1 MGSMLNIPSR
11 MEGPEQKTIIGK
23 PEITISAKGIQN
35 GTSAYLNDGA
45 DFGPD
50 TMLGATTLGQYGPP
64 FTTTS
69 GLAEA
74 FDYADAIGGNVS
86 AVPGIFGISSPTT
99 FMQHSNAIFYAN
111 GATIKALSSMSSI
124 LTVNNGNQQFIKNL
138 IVNGNNLATNGF
150 DVVNGS
156 FGLTIDGAGGKNT
169 TGRWLN
175 INMTGNYGG
184 IRLLNCND
192 DSYLLPGGSLSCNLV
207 DGNTL
212 RMSNCSFNGSSSIT
226 APFIFANN
234 SLMKGL
240 GANTSS
246 ARFSKCYIY
255 ADQSHTDFNGNSY
268 CADLTGNFSFTGC
281 TFDCDGSLT
290 GKNVDIVAIAAGSS
304 SVGANYFD
312 FDNCQ
317 FFVDPSGSNTA
328 DVYLTAPY
336 ASGNNSVVSGHSN
349 LVSASSPYTGNAYL
363 QAAILSYAVTN
374 INFAAINISSG
385 TFTMNVT
392 NPSLLANPPVSG
404 TVYQNKTGTAY
415 KIYLPVYASTAGT
428 AGHVTIAKGAT
439 SSPTAIGNQ
448 YVSGA
453 TSSTSTDIIK
463 LRVPSGWYYSFTAS
477 GVTFGTASV
486 FAD

>member
-23 PEITISAKGIQN
+23 PEITVSSKGIVN
-35 GTSAYLNDGA
+35 GTSVYRNDGA

-50 TMLGATTLGQYGPP
+50 TKLGATTPGQYGPP
-64 FTTTS
+64 FTATD

-86 AVPGIFGISSPTT
+86 ATPTIFGISSPLT
-99 FMQHSNAIFYAN
+99 FMQHSNAIFRAN
-111 GATIKALSSMSSI
+111 GATIKALSSMSSM

-138 IVNGNNLATNGF
+138 IMDGNNLATNGF
-150 DVVNGS
+150 NITNGS
-156 FGLTIDGAGGKNT
+156 FGLTINGAGGKNT

-240 GANTSS
+240 KANASS
-246 ARFSKCYIY
+246 ARFSKCYVY
-255 ADQSHTDFNGNSY
+255 ADQSNTDFNGNSY
-268 CADLTGNFSFTGC
+268 CAYLTGNFSFAGSI
-281 TFDCDGSLT
+281 FDCDGSIT
-290 GKNVDIVAIAAGSS
+290 GKNVDIIAIAAGGSNI
-304 SVGANYFD
+304 GANYYT

-317 FFVDPSGSNTA
+317 FFIDPSGSDTA
-328 DVYLTAPY
+328 DVYLTAVY
-336 ASGNNSVVSGHSN
+336 ANGNPSIVSGRSN
-349 LVSASSPYTGNAYL
+349 FVSANSPYTGNAYL
-363 QAAILSYAVTN
+363 QNAELSYAVTN
-374 INFAAINISSG
+374 IDFAAIDISSG
-385 TFTMNVT
+385 TFTMNIT
-392 NPSLLANPPVSG
+392 NPSLSTNPPASG
-404 TVYQNKTGTAY
+404 SVYQNKTGTAY
-415 KIYLPVYASTAGT
+415 TIYLPVYATTSGT
-428 AGHVTIAKGAT
+428 AGYVTIA
-439 SSPTAIGNQ
+439 
-448 YVSGA
+448 
-453 TSSTSTDIIK
+453 
-463 LRVPSGWYYSFTAS
+463 
-477 GVTFGTASV
+477 
-486 FAD
+486 

>member
-1 MGSMLNIPSR
+1 MLNIPSR

-23 PEITISAKGIQN
+23 TEITVSAKGIAN
-35 GTSAYLNDGA
+35 GKSVYLNDGA

-50 TMLGATTLGQYGPP
+50 TKLGATIPGQYGPSY
-64 FTTTS
+64 TTTD

-86 AVPGIFGISSPTT
+86 AIPNTFSISSSLT
-99 FMQHSNAIFYAN
+99 FMQHSNAIFHAN
-111 GATIKALSSMSSI
+111 GATIKALSAMSSMLI
-124 LTVNNGNQQFIKNL
+124 VNNGNQQFIENL
-138 IVNGNNLATNGF
+138 IVDGNNLATNGF
-150 DVVNGS
+150 NIINGS

-192 DSYLLPGGSLSCNLV
+192 DSYVLPGGSLSCNLV
-207 DGNTL
+207 DGNIL
-212 RMSNCSFNGSSSIT
+212 RISNCSFNGSSSIT

-234 SLMKGL
+234 SLVKGL
-240 GANTSS
+240 SANASS
-246 ARFSKCYIY
+246 ARLSKCYIY

-268 CADLTGNFSFTGC
+268 CADLTGNFSFAGC
-281 TFDCDGSLT
+281 VFDCDGSIT
-290 GKNVDIVAIAAGSS
+290 GKNVDIIAIVSGGSS
-304 SVGANYFD
+304 IGANYYT

-328 DVYLTAPY
+328 GVYLTAVY
-336 ASGNNSVVSGHSN
+336 ANGNPSIISGRSN

-374 INFAAINISSG
+374 IDFAAIDISSG
-385 TFTMNVT
+385 TFTMNTT
-392 NPSLLANPPVSG
+392 NPSLSANPPASG
-404 TVYQNKTGTAY
+404 SVYQNKTGTAY
-415 KIYLPVYASTAGT
+415 KIYLPVYATTTGT
-428 AGHVTIAKGAT
+428 AGYVTIARGAT
-439 SSPTAIGNQ
+439 STPATIGNR
-448 YVSGA
+448 YVNGA
-453 TSSTSTDIIK
+453 TTSTSLDIIE
-463 LRVPSGWYYSFTAS
+463 LDIPAGHYYSFTAS

-486 FAD
+486 FAE

>member
-23 PEITISAKGIQN
+23 PEITVSAKGIQN
-35 GTSAYLNDGA
+35 GTSVYLNDGA

-50 TMLGATTLGQYGPP
+50 TKLGATTLGQYGPP
-64 FTTTS
+64 FTATN

-74 FDYADAIGGNVS
+74 FDYADAVGGNVS
-86 AVPGIFGISSPTT
+86 AVASIFGISSPVT
-99 FMQHSNAIFYAN
+99 FMQHSNAIFYGN
-111 GATIKALSSMSSI
+111 GATIKALSSMSSM

-138 IVNGNNLATNGF
+138 IVDGNNLATNGF
-150 DVVNGS
+150 NVVNGS

-240 GANTSS
+240 SATSPF
-246 ARFSKCYIY
+246 AKLSKCYIF
-255 ADQSHTDFNGNSY
+255 ADQSHTDFNNNSY
-268 CADLTGNFSFTGC
+268 CANLAGNYSFSGC
-281 TFDCDGSLT
+281 IFDCDGSLT
-290 GKNVDIVAIAAGSS
+290 GKNVDIVAIAAGASN
-304 SVGANYFD
+304 VGANYYT

-317 FFVDPSGSNTA
+317 FFLDPSGSNTA
-328 DVYLTAPY
+328 AVSLFATY
-336 ASGNNSVVSGHSN
+336 ASGNPSVVSGHSN
-349 LVSASSPYTGNAYL
+349 LVSASSPYTGNGYL
-363 QAAILSYAVTN
+363 QVGTLSYAVTN
-374 INFAAINISSG
+374 IDFAAINISSG

-392 NPSLLANPPVSG
+392 NPSLSANPPVSG

-428 AGHVTIAKGAT
+428 AGYVTIERGAT
-439 SSPTAIGNQ
+439 SSPSTIGNR
-448 YVSGA
+448 YINGA
-453 TSSTSTDIIK
+453 TSSTSVDIIE
-463 LRVPSGWYYSFTAS
+463 LDVPPGHYYSFTAS

-486 FAD
+486 FAN